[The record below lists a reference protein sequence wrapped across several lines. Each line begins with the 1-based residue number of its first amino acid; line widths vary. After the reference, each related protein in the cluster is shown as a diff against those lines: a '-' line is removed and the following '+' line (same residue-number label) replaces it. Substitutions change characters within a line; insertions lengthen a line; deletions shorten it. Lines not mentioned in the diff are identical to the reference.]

1 MEKNTTESPFSK
13 LIQVGLVVRDMDKTI
28 ERLTSLGIGPFEPRI
43 LPKGKKE
50 WFRDRPMHASLK
62 LAAAM
67 MGDVELELV
76 QPVEGESPHKEFLDG
91 KGEGIQH
98 IAFAV
103 SDVEKEVAKLTKKGV
118 SVLLRAKFPDGGG
131 VAYLDF
137 GAGGLIVELIQRSS
151 VLSHKTCE

>member
-1 MEKNTTESPFSK
+1 MEENAKGSPFSK

-28 ERLTSLGIGPFEPRI
+28 ERLTSLGIGPFEPKI
-43 LPKGKKE
+43 LPPERKE
-50 WFRDRPMHASLK
+50 WFRDKPLDANLK
-62 LAAAM
+62 LTAAK

-76 QPVEGESPHKEFLDG
+76 QPVEGESPHKEFLDS

-118 SVLLRAKFPDGGG
+118 SVLLRAKFPGGGG
-131 VAYLDF
+131 VAYLDL
-137 GAGGLIVELIQRSS
+137 GAGGLVVELIQRR
-151 VLSHKTCE
+151 